1 MRGVRVDFKSRCQG
15 ANGREGLPWLELAA
29 DKGLLGGKDHL
40 IHNRFTGLDLKTES
54 RHMDNVTVMTGRVKW
69 EMSRSR
75 DILGS
80 QRVQNRQIAHRI
92 RIVIARSA
100 CVGLF
105 TAFGALAGGWG
116 CGRGFELAGRVRGE
130 RRGERRK
137 ARTTA
142 DPSSLRL
149 LWMTM
154 QWWVGFAFMGLKAS
168 GACGG
173 AWGFAGGEGEQ
184 RVLIWLFW
192 EGRICGGERGAGR
205 LRWCGGN
212 DEKHASGAQVSA

>member
-1 MRGVRVDFKSRCQG
+1 MCALGLGWNFEVGLCWIALGFWGVG
-15 ANGREGLPWLELAA
+15 
-29 DKGLLGGKDHL
+29 
-40 IHNRFTGLDLKTES
+40 
-54 RHMDNVTVMTGRVKW
+54 GRVG
-69 EMSRSR
+69 R
-75 DILGS
+75 
-80 QRVQNRQIAHRI
+80 
-92 RIVIARSA
+92 
-100 CVGLF
+100 
-105 TAFGALAGGWG
+105 
-116 CGRGFELAGRVRGE
+116 GRGFELAGRVRGE

-173 AWGFAGGEGEQ
+173 TWGFAGGEGER

-192 EGRICGGERGAGR
+192 DGRICGGERGAGR
-205 LRWCGGN
+205 LRLCGEN
-212 DEKHASGAQVSA
+212 DEKHASGAKQIAEKVWISGAMSESVPQGLKPQPDDAALMARLKPCRCYNAPPTRVFPQPVKPSII